1 MCTTKSYYVLHSLSR
16 VVVRAFYIIILNL
29 LLKESCATGTADT
42 HTSQQQ
48 PSMGI
53 SIFSP
58 EVWSSKWSK
67 LIRNLFIY
75 RMPQYIAMNSIC
87 SLVDRRY
94 HRLIVKDQPDLCA
107 LMSNQ
112 SLRSI
117 SNDVNVRNILGDDK
131 NIKSEKI
138 MNGPAVSREDN
149 ESAGSQPKKVSICRY
164 PMGWSSMRLMANN
177 EMTYRRSFLAGASE

>member
-1 MCTTKSYYVLHSLSR
+1 
-16 VVVRAFYIIILNL
+16 
-29 LLKESCATGTADT
+29 
-42 HTSQQQ
+42 
-48 PSMGI
+48 
-53 SIFSP
+53 
-58 EVWSSKWSK
+58 
-67 LIRNLFIY
+67 
-75 RMPQYIAMNSIC
+75 MPQYIAMNSIR